1 MAIQKKKKR
10 KKAKNGEELV
20 HKDLNNI
27 FFTKPVQQ
35 LYAIA

>member
-1 MAIQKKKKR
+1 MPIQKKEKNT
-10 KKAKNGEELV
+10 KNGEELV